1 MCMALVSQKKT
12 CHSTDFEVHRNW
24 LAITYN
30 TSINQWYYE
39 STSEWTLD
47 YPPLFAW
54 LEYCLSL
61 VAVWFDPKMLE
72 VNNLNYKSDMT
83 VLFQRLSVIVLD
95 IIFIYA
101 ARSCALLVKHRI
113 LLLFILLICN
123 PGLLMVDHIHFQYN
137 GFLYGI
143 LLLSICSMIN
153 SNHLQAAL
161 WFAILLN
168 LKHIYLYVAPVYI
181 VYLLRTYCFMV
192 VSADGTNTAWYS
204 FSITNLLT
212 LGVVVTAVFC
222 VSFGPFLDHLPQIFA
237 RLFPFKRG
245 LCHAYWAPNFWAL
258 YNFGDKIIQHF
269 MVKLGLDIKKTEASM
284 TGGLV
289 QEFSHSVLPSITPTI
304 TFVLTFISM
313 LPALIKLWHLGA
325 DRRYR
330 ALSFVSYL
338 NTYKVTMG
346 DEEEEGGFGG
356 MYEDGHWEWD
366 DNTESLV
373 FVSDLPPKPVEAIQI
388 LTKAPTGT
396 VEFRDDV
403 DLIEQDVKDIALF
416 TAPIVEEMTNRIIEL
431 EKKVRTPDCEI
442 LEREY
447 RDNLADLR
455 LLVAKEYCIMLI
467 GGGDTRKFHHMG
479 PHKKRRSLSDKDAR
493 LFETFL
499 RMCVQIVWLALGRK
513 SFNQIELEV
522 NRIFKSEIFNAVEHT
537 LQTGYVAKMSKEE
550 RAVLLGHCVR
560 HDKKLN
566 TRSPLVNEVF
576 CHRVIDYRMMGL
588 GVIKCSQMSSRLQ
601 YMLIA
606 IAGEEEIFKEMGVVL
621 GLIGLPRSAFDT
633 MLRPLPTAT
642 ETGKSK
648 ASMSSTSGYSSKS
661 SGSMRKSTIAAQKL
675 YPDIVLPRKESKEVY
690 FPPAFPEEPETIR
703 PCSET
708 QRRRWL
714 NRLTKLLHPQQ
725 TGH

>member
-1 MCMALVSQKKT
+1 
-12 CHSTDFEVHRNW
+12 
-24 LAITYN
+24 
-30 TSINQWYYE
+30 
-39 STSEWTLD
+39 
-47 YPPLFAW
+47 
-54 LEYCLSL
+54 
-61 VAVWFDPKMLE
+61 
-72 VNNLNYKSDMT
+72 
-83 VLFQRLSVIVLD
+83 
-95 IIFIYA
+95 
-101 ARSCALLVKHRI
+101 
-113 LLLFILLICN
+113 
-123 PGLLMVDHIHFQYN
+123 
-137 GFLYGI
+137 
-143 LLLSICSMIN
+143 
-153 SNHLQAAL
+153 
-161 WFAILLN
+161 
-168 LKHIYLYVAPVYI
+168 
-181 VYLLRTYCFMV
+181 
-192 VSADGTNTAWYS
+192 
-204 FSITNLLT
+204 
-212 LGVVVTAVFC
+212 
-222 VSFGPFLDHLPQIFA
+222 
-237 RLFPFKRG
+237 
-245 LCHAYWAPNFWAL
+245 
-258 YNFGDKIIQHF
+258 
-269 MVKLGLDIKKTEASM
+269 
-284 TGGLV
+284 
-289 QEFSHSVLPSITPTI
+289 
-304 TFVLTFISM
+304 
-313 LPALIKLWHLGA
+313 
-325 DRRYR
+325 
-330 ALSFVSYL
+330 
-338 NTYKVTMG
+338 MG

-403 DLIEQDVKDIALF
+403 DLIEQIRFRRRYQRKVKPGQEEIISLQDVKDIALF
-416 TAPIVEEMTNRIIEL
+416 TAPVSILSPMLINILHLPTTERFIRALVLCCQYYLQIAEEMTNRIIEL

-714 NRLTKLLHPQQ
+714 NRLTKLLYPQQ